1 MLANAK
7 SNLGKFNRVYSSI
20 FMEEKKVNNKE
31 LTFPRPMTAVLSGTT
46 AKEVAGVNKIATTV
60 ILKETNTESG

>member
-1 MLANAK
+1 MLNPI
-7 SNLGKFNRVYSSI
+7 SENLTECIVQYSW
-20 FMEEKKVNNKE
+20 KKKRVNNKK

>member
-1 MLANAK
+1 
-7 SNLGKFNRVYSSI
+7 
-20 FMEEKKVNNKE
+20 MEEKKVNNKK